1 MTMLRSGSETGV
13 QVYYSFSSV
22 TDHKGVRVEGG
33 DPVVAGLQL
42 AQLEALHHA
51 VVVTQLL
58 NLIPLHMWVQL
69 RRSFSSAY
77 FTQEN
82 TNNHYSTFSQQITA
96 P

>member
-1 MTMLRSGSETGV
+1 MYMSQFHFRHRSGSETRV
-13 QVYYSFSSV
+13 QVYYSFRSV

-58 NLIPLHMWVQL
+58 NLIPLHM
-69 RRSFSSAY
+69 
-77 FTQEN
+77 
-82 TNNHYSTFSQQITA
+82 
-96 P
+96 